1 VAEGTA
7 LEKRHTREGIEGSN
21 PSLSVS
27 SIIPHENSPGGTMGY
42 VDDHLLSGEKVGYR
56 AHQHWI
62 IFFWPV
68 FLLIVGVVLLFLLP
82 DQLIVGFIA
91 LGLSLIWFIFPLI
104 KYSTSEYAVTNKR
117 VIVKLGLVQRDS
129 SETLLSKV
137 EAIAV
142 DQTIPGRLLGFG
154 TITITGTGGTKESF
168 ARISKPMEFRRQVQ
182 AQIVE
187 MEDRR
192 GGQATGESATG
203 EPRVE
208 RECPYCAERILAKAR
223 VCRFCGKEVT
233 PVS

>member
-1 VAEGTA
+1 
-7 LEKRHTREGIEGSN
+7 
-21 PSLSVS
+21 
-27 SIIPHENSPGGTMGY
+27 MGY
-42 VDDHLLSGEKVGYR
+42 VDDHLLNGEIVGYR

-68 FLLIVGVVLLFLLP
+68 FLLLVGGALLILVP
-82 DQLIVGFIA
+82 DQLIFGFIA
-91 LGLSLIWFIFPLI
+91 LGLALVWSIFPLI

-142 DQTIPGRLLGFG
+142 DQTIPGRMLGFG

-168 ARISKPMEFRRQVQ
+168 PRISSPMEFRRQVQ
-182 AQIVE
+182 EQIVA

-192 GGQATGESATG
+192 GGPVIAAAES
-203 EPRVE
+203 RDE
-208 RECPYCAERILAKAR
+208 RECPFCAEKILARAK
-223 VCRFCGKEVT
+223 VCKYCGRDVAQVE
-233 PVS
+233 S

>member
-1 VAEGTA
+1 
-7 LEKRHTREGIEGSN
+7 
-21 PSLSVS
+21 
-27 SIIPHENSPGGTMGY
+27 MGY
-42 VDDHLLSGEKVGYR
+42 VDDHLLNGETVGYR

-68 FLLIVGVVLLFLLP
+68 FLLIVGTALLFLLP
-82 DQLIVGFIA
+82 DQLIVGFA
-91 LGLSLIWFIFPLI
+91 VLGLALIWSIFPLI

-142 DQTIPGRLLGFG
+142 DQTIPGRMLGFG

-168 ARISKPMEFRRQVQ
+168 PRISSPMEFRRQVQ

-192 GGQATGESATG
+192 GAAPVIAS
-203 EPRVE
+203 EPRDE
-208 RECPYCAERILAKAR
+208 RECPFCAEKILTKAR
-223 VCRFCGKEVT
+223 VCRFCGKDVT
-233 PVS
+233 PLSA

>member
-1 VAEGTA
+1 
-7 LEKRHTREGIEGSN
+7 
-21 PSLSVS
+21 
-27 SIIPHENSPGGTMGY
+27 MGY

-68 FLLIVGVVLLFLLP
+68 FLLVVGGALLALLPHQMIFGLVVL
-82 DQLIVGFIA
+82 
-91 LGLSLIWFIFPLI
+91 GLALIWFIFPLI

-142 DQTIPGRLLGFG
+142 DQTIPGRMLNFG

-168 ARISKPMEFRRQVQ
+168 DRISRPMEFRRQVQ

-192 GGQATGESATG
+192 GPASGEAPPG
-203 EPRVE
+203 APRVE
-208 RECPYCAERILAKAR
+208 RECPYCAEKILARAK
-223 VCRFCGKEVT
+223 VCRYCGRDVVPIEG
-233 PVS
+233 

>member
-1 VAEGTA
+1 M
-7 LEKRHTREGIEGSN
+7 S
-21 PSLSVS
+21 
-27 SIIPHENSPGGTMGY
+27 Y
-42 VDDHLLSGEKVGYR
+42 VDKHLLSGEKVAYR

-68 FLLIVGVVLLFLLP
+68 FILLVGIALLILKP
-82 DQLIVGFIA
+82 DQYIIGAVVVG
-91 LGLSLIWFIFPLI
+91 LGLVSALFPLL
-104 KYSTSEYAVTNKR
+104 KYTSSEYAVTNKR

-142 DQTIPGRLLGFG
+142 DQTIPGRILGFG

-168 ARISKPMEFRRQVQ
+168 PRISAPMEFRRQVQ

-192 GGQATGESATG
+192 IPAAAGAPS
-203 EPRVE
+203 EPREE
-208 RECPYCAERILAKAR
+208 RECPFCAEKILAKAR
-223 VCRFCGKEVT
+223 VCRFCGREVT
-233 PVS
+233 PVA

>member
-1 VAEGTA
+1 
-7 LEKRHTREGIEGSN
+7 
-21 PSLSVS
+21 
-27 SIIPHENSPGGTMGY
+27 MGY
-42 VDDHLLSGEKVGYR
+42 VDDHLLNGENIGYR
-56 AHQHWI
+56 AHQHWV

-68 FLLIVGVVLLFLLP
+68 FLMLAGTALLILVP
-82 DQLIVGFIA
+82 DQMIFGLAV
-91 LGLSLIWFIFPLI
+91 LGLAVLWLIFPLI

-168 ARISKPMEFRRQVQ
+168 ARISSPMEFRRQVQ

-192 GGQATGESATG
+192 GSSVTGESASG
-203 EPRVE
+203 EPREE
-208 RECPYCAERILAKAR
+208 RECPYCAERILKKAR
-223 VCRFCGKEVT
+223 VCRFCDREVS
-233 PVS
+233 PAG